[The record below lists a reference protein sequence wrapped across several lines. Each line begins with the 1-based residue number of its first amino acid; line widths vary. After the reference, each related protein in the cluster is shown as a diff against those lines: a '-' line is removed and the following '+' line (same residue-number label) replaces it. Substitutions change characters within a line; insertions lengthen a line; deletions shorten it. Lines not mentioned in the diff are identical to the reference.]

1 MQINFEKILIF
12 DMKHAAVQCKNVAA
26 NKIILKFKVMN
37 VLTIRT
43 ITSIVRDNSLSVD
56 VMTIR
61 CCDEW
66 FSLIIKCFTA
76 TTKIQIY
83 QHLTLFVL
91 PESLDK

>member
-43 ITSIVRDNSLSVD
+43 ITSIVRDNSRQL
-56 VMTIR
+56 M
-61 CCDEW
+61 
-66 FSLIIKCFTA
+66 
-76 TTKIQIY
+76 
-83 QHLTLFVL
+83 
-91 PESLDK
+91 